1 MFPIMVLVIGNAM
14 EEVSDPKVVASIVDM
29 SLIKASLINFD
40 LLSYLFLETSLFM
53 NVLRFSLTEKLII
66 GTFST

>member
-1 MFPIMVLVIGNAM
+1 MVLVIGSVM
-14 EEVSDPKVVASIVDM
+14 DDESDPNADASIVDM
-29 SLIKASLINFD
+29 SLIKASLINLD

-53 NVLRFSLTEKLII
+53 NVLRLSFIEILMI